1 MMKRISE
8 PANTTASSTFL
19 HLQNNY
25 MVKYNCYD
33 HHPYLLGGPP
43 LKYIIIIA
51 ALFVIL
57 ILTDIQKRRR
67 IKRMIEKEWQVK
79 ISFSIDEPTD
89 SVNTYWKSH
98 GGQKHH
104 VDDITWRDLSMN
116 EVFQKLNYT
125 QTSVGS
131 EYLYHQLHT
140 VQLKDQDRDESFYQ
154 LMKENKP
161 LRTRLLYDLKLLG
174 KRNHTNS
181 SSFFHKEYQN
191 IKHVWLYFLCGI
203 LPVASIG
210 GLFFSMKAGLLSL
223 IVSICLNV
231 MIYYKNR
238 RHLDISLYEMSYL
251 AGIIRTG
258 KRMSTIKD
266 DSFSPYSKNL
276 GKLVEPIRKILILE
290 KVISLGKGA
299 GDLEGLFEYI
309 RIIFMLDF
317 ISYFYIIR
325 MLKEHRDKYEA
336 LWKTVGQV
344 DAGIAVTFYRRT
356 LGDYCTPDFINRE
369 ELLFEDMVHPLIE
382 DPVKND
388 SHLNKLSL
396 ITGSNAS
403 GKSTFMK
410 AVAIN
415 SILAQTINTV
425 LASSWRMKP
434 GYVLSSMAI
443 QDNVIDGDS
452 YFKAEIKS
460 LKRIMNTVESGVPCH
475 AFIDE
480 ILRGTNTVERIA
492 ASASMM
498 EWLRNHQGMTM
509 IASHD
514 IELTTLVEGFENY
527 HFRETVQ
534 EDSVHFDYKIHS
546 GPSTTKNAIK
556 LLEQMKYPKEV
567 TELAYRLAGGFEEK
581 GEWKASASSTA
592 QIGV

>member
-1 MMKRISE
+1 
-8 PANTTASSTFL
+8 
-19 HLQNNY
+19 
-25 MVKYNCYD
+25 MVKYNCWKFQQ
-33 HHPYLLGGPP
+33 PFLSVGGPP
-43 LKYIIIIA
+43 LKYTIIIA

-57 ILTDIQKRRR
+57 FLTDIQKKRRL
-67 IKRMIEKEWQVK
+67 KRMIEKEWHEK
-79 ISFSIDEPTD
+79 RSFSIDEPMD
-89 SVNTYWKSH
+89 SVNTYWKHH

-104 VDDITWRDLSMN
+104 VDDITWRDLSMD
-116 EVFQKLNYT
+116 EVFRKLNYT

-131 EYLYHQLHT
+131 EFLYHQLHHI
-140 VQLKDQDRDESFYQ
+140 QLTDQDRDEPFYN
-154 LMKENKP
+154 LMKNNEP
-161 LRTRLLYDLKLLG
+161 LRTQLLFDLKLLG

-191 IKHVWLYFLCGI
+191 IKHIWLYFLCGI

-210 GLFFSMKAGLLSL
+210 VIFFSMKYGLLSL
-223 IVSICLNV
+223 MLSICLNIV
-231 MIYYKNR
+231 IYYKNR
-238 RHLDISLYEMSYL
+238 RHLDISLYEISYL

-258 KRMSTIKD
+258 KRMTTIKD
-266 DSFSPYSKNL
+266 NSFKPYSKNIV
-276 GKLVEPIRKILILE
+276 KLVEPIRKMLVLE
-290 KVISLGKGA
+290 RVVSLGKGA

-317 ISYFYIIR
+317 ISYFFIIR
-325 MLKEHRDKYEA
+325 MLQDHKHEYEA
-336 LWKTVGQV
+336 LWKAIGKI
-344 DAGIAVTFYRRT
+344 DAGIAVAFYRRT
-356 LGDYCTPDFINRE
+356 IGDYCTPDFIDKE
-369 ELLFEDMVHPLIE
+369 KVLFENMYHPLIE

-415 SILAQTINTV
+415 AILAQTINTV
-425 LASSWRMKP
+425 LSSRWSMKP
-434 GYVLSSMAI
+434 GYILTSMAI

-460 LKRIMNTVESGVPCH
+460 LKRIMNTVESGGPCL

-492 ASASMM
+492 ASASIM
-498 EWLRNHQGMTM
+498 EWLSNYQGMTM

-514 IELTTLVEGFENY
+514 IELTKMVDGFENY

-534 EDSVHFDYKIHS
+534 EESVHFDYKIHS

-556 LLEQMKYPKEV
+556 LLEQMKYPEDV
-567 TELAYRLAGGFEEK
+567 TKLAYRLAGWFEER
-581 GEWKASASSTA
+581 GEWTVPSTF
-592 QIGV
+592 IFRTRD

>member
-1 MMKRISE
+1 MKY
-8 PANTTASSTFL
+8 T
-19 HLQNNY
+19 
-25 MVKYNCYD
+25 
-33 HHPYLLGGPP
+33 
-43 LKYIIIIA
+43 IIIA
-51 ALFVIL
+51 ALFAIF
-57 ILTDIQKRRR
+57 ILTDIQKKRR
-67 IKRMIEKEWQVK
+67 IKRTIEKEWQEKV
-79 ISFSIDEPTD
+79 SFSIDEPTE
-89 SVNTYWKSH
+89 SVNTYWENH
-98 GGQKHH
+98 GRQKHQ
-104 VDDITWRDLSMN
+104 VDDITWRDLSMD
-116 EVFQKLNYT
+116 EVFQRLNYT

-140 VQLKDQDRDESFYQ
+140 VQLTDQDRDESFYQ

-181 SSFFHKEYQN
+181 SSFFYNEYQN
-191 IKHVWLYFLCGI
+191 IKHVWLYFVCGI
-203 LPVASIG
+203 LAIASIG
-210 GLFFSMKAGLLSL
+210 GIFFSLKAGLLSL

-231 MIYYKNR
+231 LIYYKNR
-238 RHLDISLYEMSYL
+238 RRLDISLYEMSYV

-258 KRMSTIKD
+258 KRMTTIHD
-266 DSFSPYSKNL
+266 DSFRTYSKNI
-276 GKLVEPIRKILILE
+276 GKLVEPIRKILVLE

-317 ISYFYIIR
+317 ISYFFIIR
-325 MLKEHRDKYEA
+325 MLKENSDKYEA
-336 LWKTVGQV
+336 LWKAIGKIDV
-344 DAGIAVTFYRRT
+344 GIAITFYRRT
-356 LGDYCTPDFINRE
+356 IGGNCTPNFIDRE

-388 SHLNKLSL
+388 AHLNKLSL

-415 SILAQTINTV
+415 AILAQTINTV

-460 LKRIMNTVESGVPCH
+460 LKRIMNTVDSRVPCL

-492 ASASMM
+492 ASASIM

-514 IELTTLVEGFENY
+514 IELTTLVGGFENY

-534 EDSVHFDYKIHS
+534 EDSVHFDYKIHE

-556 LLEQMKYPKEV
+556 LLEQMKYPEDV
-567 TELAYRLAGGFEEK
+567 TELANRLAGGFEKK
-581 GEWKASASSTA
+581 GEWKMPASSTV
-592 QIGV
+592 QTGV